1 MSALEDILTGA
12 IGKAL
17 GADEDSDKG
26 KIIAALLPIV
36 IGLLAN
42 GGLGKILDSM
52 KKQGL
57 TAEADSW
64 VGGGENHPINADQAK
79 SVVGDDQVK
88 KIADQI
94 GVDEGQAAGL
104 IAEALPQVVDQV
116 SPEGDAPEGDAVEK
130 MLESISR

>member
-1 MSALEDILTGA
+1 MSALEDILSGA
-12 IGKAL
+12 VGKAL
-17 GADEDSDKG
+17 GADDDSDKG
-26 KIIAALLPIV
+26 KMIQLLLPIV
-36 IGLLAN
+36 IGLVSS
-42 GGLGKILDSM
+42 GGLGKILDGM

-64 VGGGENHPINADQAK
+64 VGAGENLPITGDQAK
-79 SVVGDDQVK
+79 AVIGEDEVK

-104 IAEALPQVVDQV
+104 IAEALPQVVDKV

>member
-1 MSALEDILTGA
+1 MSALEDILSGA

-26 KIIAALLPIV
+26 KIINALLPIV
-36 IGLLAN
+36 ISMLAS

-64 VGGGENHPINADQAK
+64 VGGGENLPISADQAK

-88 KIADQI
+88 KIAEQI
-94 GVDEGQAAGL
+94 GVDEDKAAGL
-104 IAEALPQVVDQV
+104 IAAALPQVVDKV
-116 SPEGDAPEGDAVEK
+116 SPEGDAPEGDAVDK

>member
-1 MSALEDILTGA
+1 MSALEDILSGA

-26 KIIAALLPIV
+26 KIINALLPIV
-36 IGLLAN
+36 ISMLAS
-42 GGLGKILDSM
+42 GGLGKILDNM

-64 VGGGENHPINADQAK
+64 VGGGENLPISADQAK

-88 KIADQI
+88 KIAEQI
-94 GVDEGQAAGL
+94 GVDEDKAAGL
-104 IAEALPQVVDQV
+104 IAAALPQVVDKV
-116 SPEGDAPEGDAVEK
+116 SPEGDAPEGDAVDK